1 MSTPSADRETTV
13 VEAIRQTLDEEL
25 ARDSSVVLLGE
36 DLGVYG
42 GAFGVT
48 AGLLEKYGANRVRE
62 TPISEAGTLGLA
74 IGAALV
80 GFRPIV
86 EFMFADF
93 MTLAVDQLVNH
104 AAKISFMYGGQ
115 TGVPLVVRAPFGA
128 GRGYGAS
135 HSQSLEA
142 WFVHT
147 PGLKVVVPSNPSDA
161 RRLLKAAVRDDNPV
175 LFLEPKLIYA
185 MTGPLKSAEPV
196 GRLDGESHV
205 VREGTDLTMVG
216 YGYQLHVLLKAA
228 HDLETRGVRAE
239 VVDVPVLKPLD
250 LTTVH
255 RSVAKTR
262 HALVLEEAPEL
273 CSVGT
278 EIAHQIYRQ
287 NFSDLQRPIVK
298 LSGKDT
304 PIPSALDLERRYLP
318 QVEEVVDAS
327 LQMVESRVLARSVHG
342 EL

>member
-1 MSTPSADRETTV
+1 MSTPSAERETTV

-48 AGLLEKYGANRVRE
+48 AGLLEKYGPNRVRE

-175 LFLEPKLIYA
+175 VFLEPKLVYA
-185 MTGPLKSAEPV
+185 TKGPLLSAEPV
-196 GRLDGESHV
+196 GPLVGESHV

-216 YGYQLHVLLKAA
+216 YGNQLLILLQAA
-228 HDLETRGVRAE
+228 QELETKGVRAE

-250 LTTVH
+250 LTTVY
-255 RSVAKTR
+255 RSVAKTCN
-262 HALVLEEAPEL
+262 ALVLEEAPAL

-278 EIAHQIYRQ
+278 EIANQIYQR
-287 NFSDLQRPIVK
+287 NFGELQAPIVK

-304 PIPSALDLERRYLP
+304 PIPSALHLERRYLP
-318 QVEEVVDAS
+318 QVGEVVDAG
-327 LQMVESRVLARSVHG
+327 LQLVESGVLLQPGR
-342 EL
+342 E